1 MPRITF
7 IHPDGRETV
16 LDAATG
22 QSVMQLATA
31 NGISEIEA
39 DCGGSCACATCHV
52 IVAEDWAKR
61 LPAQGIMEADMIA
74 FAAEPTPTSRLSC
87 QLAIDDSFDGLVL
100 RLPSSQR

>member
-7 IHPDGRETV
+7 IHPDGKETV
-16 LDAATG
+16 LDGAAG

-31 NGISEIEA
+31 NGIAEIEA

-52 IVAEDWAKR
+52 IVADDWAKR
-61 LPAQGIMEADMIA
+61 LPAQSVMEADMIA

-100 RLPSSQR
+100 RLPTSQR

>member
-7 IHPDGRETV
+7 IHPDGRQTV
-16 LDAATG
+16 LDAASG

-31 NGISEIEA
+31 NGIAEIEA

-61 LPAQGIMEADMIA
+61 LPVQGMMEADMIA